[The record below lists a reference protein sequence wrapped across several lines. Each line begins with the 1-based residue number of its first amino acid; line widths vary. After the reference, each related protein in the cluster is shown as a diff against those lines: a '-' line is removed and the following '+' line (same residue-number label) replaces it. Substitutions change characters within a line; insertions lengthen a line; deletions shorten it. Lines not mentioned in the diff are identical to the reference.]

1 MARNICTHYQHG
13 CVAPPVPET
22 RLSLHFVL
30 KEMSNFW
37 IQLQMSP
44 TDPFL
49 PLKRTQQNKTTSY
62 FIAGKGSGAN
72 WTRERVSGSYGV
84 FFPRCTLYFSAR
96 PVRPLVPPLQS
107 ASRHEDEAR
116 FLHVKFCKL
125 CAFRPLAPSLVQ
137 DGRLLEMQPTAI
149 PGQIQRGSQ
158 RISWYP
164 NCGAES
170 RFIWA
175 SSTK

>member
-1 MARNICTHYQHG
+1 MHTLSTWLRRCKQHSPSSARDTPFNALCVERNVQLLDSAANGSHG
-13 CVAPPVPET
+13 
-22 RLSLHFVL
+22 SLPSCSCEEDST
-30 KEMSNFW
+30 K
-37 IQLQMSP
+37 QP
-44 TDPFL
+44 
-49 PLKRTQQNKTTSY
+49 
-62 FIAGKGSGAN
+62 AGKGSGAVS
-72 WTRERVSGSYGV
+72 ERVSGSYGV

-125 CAFRPLAPSLVQ
+125 CAFRPPAPSLVQ

-164 NCGAES
+164 N
-170 RFIWA
+170 
-175 SSTK
+175 